1 MLLDITIVTV
11 LQRQH
16 PVLSPTN
23 MSPKTHFFNRYCF
36 IFTNF
41 ASIAHFVRPVGYNS
55 WFDYDIVFLPS
66 RPSLHVCTLQEST

>member
-11 LQRQH
+11 LHRQH

-23 MSPKTHFFNRYCF
+23 MSAETHFFNRYCF
-36 IFTNF
+36 IFTDF
-41 ASIAHFVRPVGYNS
+41 ASIALFVQPVRYYS

-66 RPSLHVCTLQEST
+66 RPSLHVCTLQESM